1 MLLIYLSSGLFLGWS
16 LGANNAANVFGPAVG
31 TKMIKFRTAAYITCI
46 FVILG
51 AVLEG
56 AGASQTLGKLGSINQ
71 IAGSFTIALSSAIT
85 VTLMTKAGLPVS
97 TSQAIVGGII
107 GWNFF
112 AGMLTDYRSLTKIF
126 GTWIVCP
133 ILSAIFSFILFK
145 LFVMILKKSKTHL
158 LLRDAYTRLAFIIVG
173 AFGAYSLGAN
183 NIANAMGV
191 FASVSPFKNVT
202 LFSVF
207 TMTGIQ
213 QLFLIGSIA
222 IGVGVITYSYK
233 VMKTVGGDL
242 FELSPIAG
250 LIVVL
255 AESLVLF
262 LFGSKAL
269 HDWLLTHGLPTIPL
283 VPVSSS
289 QAVVGGVL
297 GIALAKGGRNIQFG
311 VLGKI
316 SVGWVLTPV
325 IAGILAFFSLFIVQ
339 NVFNQPVYTESKFL
353 FSERSLERIEEQGI
367 ENNLE
372 DLRNMEFT
380 NEKKLRK
387 FLSVNHDLSRS
398 EMEIIHEF
406 GAVINIKIPESI
418 SKATIRKFSKKNQ
431 SIIKSLSDSTFVYKW
446 HLQEKIIEKLEV
458 TDNKESKDSDR
469 VKKLTDKIIEIFSI

>member
-1 MLLIYLSSGLFLGWS
+1 MILIYLSSGLFLGWS

-31 TKMIKFRTAAYITCI
+31 TKMIKFKTAAYITCI

-71 IAGSFTIALSSAIT
+71 IAGAFTIALSSAVT

-145 LFVMILKKSKTHL
+145 IFVLVLKKSKTHL
-158 LLRDAYTRLAFIIVG
+158 LLRDAYTRIAFIVVG

-183 NIANAMGV
+183 NIANAVGV

-202 LFSVF
+202 LFSFF

-213 QLFLIGSIA
+213 QLFLLGSIA

-242 FELSPIAG
+242 FKLSPIAG

-269 HDWLLTHGLPTIPL
+269 HDWLLSHGLPTIPL

-316 SVGWVLTPV
+316 SVGWILTPI
-325 IAGILAFFSLFIVQ
+325 IAGIFAFFSLFVVQ
-339 NVFNQPVYTESKFL
+339 NVFNQPVFTETRFFFNEQSLQRIHEAGIEIDLENLKDADFQNEKQL
-353 FSERSLERIEEQGI
+353 RKYLRTNFSLSRIE
-367 ENNLE
+367 
-372 DLRNMEFT
+372 ME
-380 NEKKLRK
+380 K
-387 FLSVNHDLSRS
+387 
-398 EMEIIHEF
+398 IHEM
-406 GAVINIKIPESI
+406 GNVIDIRIPEN
-418 SKATIRKFSKKNQ
+418 IRKSTLRRFSKKNQ
-431 SIIKSLSDSTFVYKW
+431 QIVKSLSGSKFLYKW
-446 HLQEKIIEKLEV
+446 QLTDDLYKHIKPDKISNEKVKPLIHKIIEV
-458 TDNKESKDSDR
+458 
-469 VKKLTDKIIEIFSI
+469 FSN